1 MEDLS
6 ALSAKPRLRLLL
18 DHFSKIKDTRQ
29 AWKVAYPLCEVLFLV
44 VCGTIAGGDDY
55 EDIVDWGRAHLS
67 FLRGFAEFHYGIAC
81 ADWLRTVMNRIN
93 PELFQACF
101 SSWVAECW
109 PDKLDLVAIDGKT
122 SRRSHNRKTGFQQA
136 DHHADRQRVFDR
148 HAADRIDGVEHAGLL
163 DQEQRPPPA
172 MSEAGADADALVLL
186 ADADEAQ
193 RRVLGERAQQ
203 AIARRDVR

>member
-67 FLRGFAEFHYGIAC
+67 FLRGFAEFHYGIPC
-81 ADWLRTVMNRIN
+81 ADWLRTMMNSTGTPRSAPIRAH
-93 PELFQACF
+93 PA
-101 SSWVAECW
+101 
-109 PDKLDLVAIDGKT
+109 
-122 SRRSHNRKTGFQQA
+122 SRNSPPSPWSR
-136 DHHADRQRVFDR
+136 
-148 HAADRIDGVEHAGLL
+148 AA
-163 DQEQRPPPA
+163 
-172 MSEAGADADALVLL
+172 
-186 ADADEAQ
+186 
-193 RRVLGERAQQ
+193 
-203 AIARRDVR
+203 